1 MNEQTIKTENGEENP
16 VSLADLEGRKGS
28 SSRIRPKGSFK
39 KKAVLFSGLILLATI
54 TFLGGY
60 FLLRSEKI
68 DLKANKRLAAKLSSG
83 ADIRQA
89 AFDSIRDSLPAP
101 SPPPSP
107 GGPSTI
113 TPISKNNS
121 SLPHPYEPVG
131 KEQVAPPIDSAAAST
146 LAPPVDFQSNRPARS
161 SETNSTN
168 HDQLSKTSASKTN
181 MPATTRASVRF
192 AAIPQLAARDRELIP
207 ATQSQPERYEAEK
220 MIFNTHRTIPPAFGA
235 MLPVR
240 LMGVVYTIRS
250 GSLARFEL
258 MRDLKTEQWQMK
270 RGTVFVGNVS
280 GSGADR
286 AFIQIKGFIDPATE
300 RFIKIEGEILGEDGG
315 AGLRGR
321 TRRVASVW
329 GKALDRAARAGL
341 QIATSILN
349 RGASSVIIAADPYGA
364 IPSVGDRSVIDGNT
378 NRSFVEVPAGA
389 VGFIMVTTLPK
400 AEDSNSHLANNI
412 DRKDEITDRELAEL
426 MLSADPNRIRAAMPR
441 MSLELQRVAEMTLKE
456 IEPATK

>member
-16 VSLADLEGRKGS
+16 VSLADLEGRKRS
-28 SSRIRPKGSFK
+28 SSRIRPKGRFK
-39 KKAVLFSGLILLATI
+39 KKAFLFSGVILLATI

-68 DLKANKRLAAKLSSG
+68 DLKANKRLAAKVSSG

-101 SPPPSP
+101 SMSS
-107 GGPSTI
+107 GEPSTI

-121 SLPHPYEPVG
+121 SLPHPNEPPG
-131 KEQVAPPIDSAAAST
+131 KERVAPPIDSGAAST
-146 LAPPVDFQSNRPARS
+146 LAPPVDFQTNRPAPS

-168 HDQLSKTSASKTN
+168 RDQLPKTSASKTN
-181 MPATTRASVRF
+181 MAATTRASVRF
-192 AAIPQLAARDRELIP
+192 AAIPQLAARDREQIP
-207 ATQSQPERYEAEK
+207 ATQSHPERYEAEK
-220 MIFNTHRTIPPAFGA
+220 KSFNLHRTISPAFGA

-240 LMGVVYTIRS
+240 LMGVLYTIRS

-286 AFIQIKGFIDPATE
+286 AFIQIKGFIDPAAE

-321 TRRVASVW
+321 TRRVASAW
-329 GKALDRAARAGL
+329 GKALDRAARAGM

-364 IPSVGDRSVIDGNT
+364 IPSVGDRSVMDGNT

-400 AEDSNSHLANNI
+400 AEESNSHLANNI
-412 DRKDEITDRELAEL
+412 DRKDEITDMELAEL
-426 MLSADPNRIRAAMPR
+426 MLSADPSRIRAAMPR
-441 MSLELQRVAEMTLKE
+441 MSRELQRVAEMTLKE